1 MLAMATMLPLQPLQ
15 ADPEIL
21 DIGVNIIDPGNN
33 PGPVVVEKNQMTIKA
48 PNGVTLKNNF
58 TLKKGASLVI
68 DPTIQHIIHAPV
80 EQ

>member
-1 MLAMATMLPLQPLQ
+1 MNLPIVWSNQAM
-15 ADPEIL
+15 
-21 DIGVNIIDPGNN
+21 IGRNVTTTKPQ
-33 PGPVVVEKNQMTIKA
+33 GPVIVEKDQMTIKA

-58 TLKKGASLVI
+58 SLKKGASLVI

>member
-48 PNGVTLKNNF
+48 PNGVTIKNNF

-68 DPTIQHIIHAPV
+68 DPTIQYISHSNN
-80 EQ
+80 E